1 MKKYIRAS
9 LSPSMPSWLTR
20 EFANSRTFY
29 NGLKSKLLDRYR
41 VSLDTAEFS
50 QDVPESGNYLTF
62 YLLNTDYG
70 QKVYCP
76 GVNDDASEEING
88 RYRKI
93 GSIAKSKLAGMSS
106 DIVYLDLDN
115 PNNVHPKKDRYR
127 DPRYSYRHNERGD
140 YAGQYRRRPYLG
152 DGKYGDDGWSTSGMT
167 PANERRARDKSGYV
181 VPDPEDLIARY
192 YEKFPNRIT
201 DKVDALYDKMITI
214 QQKLTSTDF
223 KKARS
228 YGSSDMRNA
237 YSTFG
242 SAVSDYQEL
251 LYKLEE
257 SNNTSKSNSWNRW
270 STSDISKHVSYIQN
284 KLDDVETYLARFAED
299 PEF

>member
-9 LSPSMPSWLTR
+9 LSPSTPSWLTR
-20 EFANSRTFY
+20 EFANSRKFY
-29 NGLKSKLLDRYR
+29 TGLKSKLIDKYR
-41 VSLDTAEFS
+41 VSLDTAEFTH
-50 QDVPESGNYLTF
+50 DIPASGSYLTF

-70 QKVYCP
+70 QTIYCP
-76 GVNDDASEEING
+76 GVNDDASENING
-88 RYRKI
+88 RYRKL

-106 DIVYLDLDN
+106 DIVYLDLDD

-127 DPRYSYRHNERGD
+127 DPRYSYRHNDRGD

-152 DGKYGDDGWSTSGMT
+152 DGKYGDEGWSTTGMR
-167 PANERRARDKSGYV
+167 PSNEGKARDKSGYV

-192 YEKFPNRIT
+192 YEKFPTRIT
-201 DKVDALYDKMITI
+201 DKVDALYDKMIDV

-223 KKARS
+223 RKSRE
-228 YGSSDMRNA
+228 YGSSDLRNA

-242 SAVSDYQEL
+242 SAVSKYQEL
-251 LYKLEE
+251 LHKLEN
-257 SNNTSKSNSWNRW
+257 SNKSSNSWLRW
-270 STSDISKHVSYIQN
+270 SASDFSKQISYIQDN
-284 KLDDVETYLARFAED
+284 LDDIETYLDRFAED